1 MMQDFLGSFFI
12 GIGGLFRWSFFRLL
26 NASIEEKY
34 PKDLEYYMDQKNKTV
49 DKNGFTT
56 AQKNFLIGILLFI
69 SCIFLINKIE

>member
-1 MMQDFLGSFFI
+1 
-12 GIGGLFRWSFFRLL
+12 L